1 MTVYDSLKQQE
12 EQLNDLINS
21 LAPLCQHDEAL
32 RRARSA
38 FTEGM
43 ENLVYAVRGAIEN
56 EGVHF
61 ECTECGRSFPIHY
74 GQQGC
79 PDGHQT
85 DAELVRHKQ

>member
-1 MTVYDSLKQQE
+1 
-12 EQLNDLINS
+12 
-21 LAPLCQHDEAL
+21 
-32 RRARSA
+32 
-38 FTEGM
+38 M

-61 ECTECGRSFPIHY
+61 ECVECGRSFPIHY

-85 DAELVRHKQ
+85 DAELVRDKKA